1 MKERYLNTLAA
12 LHQYVAENSIPPTYE
27 ELRAAAG
34 LGTRSAT
41 LYHVRKL
48 EAAGYVRLR
57 PNKARAIILTNTH
70 MMEETD

>member
-12 LHQYVAENSIPPTYE
+12 LRQYVAENDMPPTYE

-34 LGTRSAT
+34 LRTRTAT

-57 PNKARAIILTNTH
+57 PNKARAIILTTQ